1 MSPWLSSACTA
12 CRARPPDA
20 AHRVAL
26 APADPARP
34 MRVARLL
41 ALIGL
46 AACLSACVAPPAPQP
61 LVDALQRPAE
71 RQLAAGLRAYDDGRY
86 DDAET
91 NLVDALRLG
100 LLHPRDQAA
109 AYKTL
114 AFVFCTSQRPS
125 QCAAAFR
132 SARAADPAFA
142 LSRAEAG
149 HPLWGPVYA
158 AVRGPGP

>member
-1 MSPWLSSACTA
+1 MSPRLPCSGPSGPGQPQA
-12 CRARPPDA
+12 A
-20 AHRVAL
+20 AH
-26 APADPARP
+26 PADVASAG
-34 MRVARLL
+34 RVGPQQRARLL
-41 ALIGL
+41 L
-46 AACLSACVAPPAPQP
+46 AISLVACWSGCAAPPAPLP

-86 DDAET
+86 QDAET
-91 NLVDALRLG
+91 SLADALRLG
-100 LLHPRDQAA
+100 LSHPRDEAA
-109 AYKTL
+109 AHKTL

-132 SARAADPAFA
+132 AARAADPAFA

-158 AVRGPGP
+158 AVMGRSP